1 MKEDIFFKVNV
12 EDVNKR
18 KKIIKD
24 NLKHKPEY
32 KGPFQVKGKFKN
44 YPVIKLDIRIPVYH
58 LHNGRTREKQRSYLI
73 KNNKSE
79 KFFENG
85 QENNSQQRIQHQ
97 ILFELS
103 QDNTA
108 NIYNE
113 LKQSVTFRED
123 APLLVD
129 SNCMLINGNRRLAAI
144 RELYQSNE
152 QKYKNFRNVWT
163 TWD

>member
-1 MKEDIFFKVNV
+1 MKEEVFFKINV

-18 KKIIKD
+18 RKIIRD
-24 NLKHKPEY
+24 NLKRKPEY

-44 YPVIKLDIRIPVYH
+44 YPVIKLDIRVPVYH
-58 LHNGRTREKQRSYLI
+58 LHNGRTREKQRSFLI
-73 KNNKSE
+73 KNNKNE

-103 QDNTA
+103 QDSTA

-113 LKQSVTFRED
+113 LKQSC
-123 APLLVD
+123 LLYTSPSPRD
-129 SNCMLINGNRRLAAI
+129 GLLSRMPSSA
-144 RELYQSNE
+144 
-152 QKYKNFRNVWT
+152 
-163 TWD
+163 